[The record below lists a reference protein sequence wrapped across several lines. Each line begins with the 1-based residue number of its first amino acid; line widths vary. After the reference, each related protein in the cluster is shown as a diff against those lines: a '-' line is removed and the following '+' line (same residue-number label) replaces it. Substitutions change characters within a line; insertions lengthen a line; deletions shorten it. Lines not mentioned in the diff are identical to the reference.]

1 MSITEMTLRPINIED
16 GSLVLDW
23 RNSPAIRGVMS
34 DQSAI
39 SDSDHEIWLEK
50 TIRDSTRIA
59 LLVLER
65 ETPVGFVQFHLL
77 GPEVA
82 EWGFYKSPSA
92 RQGLGRAICL
102 AGISWCRDNLTV
114 STIIAKVI
122 QTNEV
127 SLGLHTSLG
136 FKLISETQWTELSG
150 ESGVPDGHSVFKM
163 ELI

>member
-1 MSITEMTLRPINIED
+1 MSPAGMTLRPINIED
-16 GSLVLDW
+16 GPLVLDW
-23 RNSPAIRGVMS
+23 RNSPAIRSVMS
-34 DQSAI
+34 DQSEI

-50 TIRDSTRIA
+50 TIYDSTRIA
-59 LLVLER
+59 LLVQER
-65 ETPVGFVQFHLL
+65 ETPVGFVQFRLL

-82 EWGFYKSPSA
+82 EWGFYKSSGA
-92 RQGLGRAICL
+92 RRGLGRAICL

-163 ELI
+163 VLT

>member
-1 MSITEMTLRPINIED
+1 MSLTEMTLRPINIED
-16 GSLVLDW
+16 GPLILAW
-23 RNSPAIRGVMS
+23 RNSLTVRSFMS

-39 SDSDHEIWLEK
+39 SGSDHEIWLEK
-50 TIRDSTRIA
+50 TIRDSSRIA
-59 LLVLER
+59 LLVLEH
-65 ETPVGFVQFHLL
+65 ETPVGFVQFQLV

-82 EWGFYKSPSA
+82 EWGFYKSPDA
-92 RQGLGRAICL
+92 RHGLGRAVCL

-122 QTNEV
+122 RTNEV

-136 FKLISETQWTELSG
+136 FKLISETQWKKLSG

-163 ELI
+163 VLI